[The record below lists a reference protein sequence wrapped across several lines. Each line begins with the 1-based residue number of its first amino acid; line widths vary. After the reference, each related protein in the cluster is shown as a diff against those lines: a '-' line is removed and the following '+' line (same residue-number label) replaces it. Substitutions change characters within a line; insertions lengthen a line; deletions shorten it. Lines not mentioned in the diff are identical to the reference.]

1 MLFFTYQN
9 FAGCFYFLHVAI
21 ASSDMLAVFFSA
33 YYILRYKSCLV
44 FVLVIPSDIL
54 IVAFFGYYILGH
66 AGCLI
71 FVLIASFDML
81 IVLFLN
87 LLHPLTCWLSYF
99 VLIASSDMLVVL
111 FFLLIASSDILV
123 VLFLFIASS
132 DIMVI
137 SVTVLAIGSVL
148 FLLLFDVV
156 CHVTKNRGVIN
167 RLIRHRNRRR
177 KYGKCKWAVFDKAGF
192 FGCWRTKTFIWWLY
206 CNQHQRDH
214 IKRVMQ
220 WTHQL
225 EAKTCSRRTALSAG
239 TNRKKIF
246 NQCHARENIQFVP
259 CTGKYT
265 TGAKCRK
272 TCN

>member
-1 MLFFTYQN
+1 ML
-9 FAGCFYFLHVAI
+9 V
-21 ASSDMLAVFFSA
+21 
-33 YYILRYKSCLV
+33 
-44 FVLVIPSDIL
+44 
-54 IVAFFGYYILGH
+54 
-66 AGCLI
+66 
-71 FVLIASFDML
+71 
-81 IVLFLN
+81 VLFLY
-87 LLHPLTCWLSYF
+87 LLHSLTCWLSYF
-99 VLIASSDMLVVL
+99 WTYCILWHAGCLILC
-111 FFLLIASSDILV
+111 LLHPQTCWLSYFSYL
-123 VLFLFIASS
+123 LHPRTYWLCYFLFIASS

-148 FLLLFDVV
+148 LLLLFDVV